1 MNLSETERNKYNF
14 ENIKLCAKNIW
25 NNVLSLLFFSQV
37 PFHLEDQINT
47 ELNQQI
53 TIWGCANRKW
63 NYFSHFQASAE
74 KTSFTKCFSFYP
86 RVSKLSCNT
95 GNEILQTIISSNYR
109 PLIKMCLICTSYIPL
124 DSSWG
129 DHMQLF

>member
-1 MNLSETERNKYNF
+1 MFYAE
-14 ENIKLCAKNIW
+14 NIW

-63 NYFSHFQASAE
+63 NYFSHFQS
-74 KTSFTKCFSFYP
+74 TDQN
-86 RVSKLSCNT
+86 VSH
-95 GNEILQTIISSNYR
+95 
-109 PLIKMCLICTSYIPL
+109 YI
-124 DSSWG
+124 
-129 DHMQLF
+129 